1 MILKNIKRSFIAG
14 TALLFSTFSS
24 VAAAEQPKPA
34 PEQADEVSITVAVE
48 IDSTGNKR
56 YLTPEELESSSFK
69 NRVKKRVVDSSNRV
83 MESILG
89 STLEGDLAEMPD
101 SLQKSHLVEWF
112 GHRRLL
118 ETLGKP
124 FSIGW
129 VDYKDPK
136 NKDITQAVVLC
147 VEGAVSKDLSG
158 KDDRPYLIDG
168 FCENAEAVSKLSQK
182 LSLGLNETPTTDH
195 FSFVD
200 IAYQEKISCKTN
212 DSACIKKLES
222 LLPYVVPTIVKSTV
236 VLETAKDKTALA
248 ESSKSTSTTPTYAK
262 SNKLTILKETECVGG
277 LEKCLAPEELSGQFR
292 ISAGP
297 VFLGSRNYAGTL
309 IGGDLQIG
317 YSLAGSELLFTLNLS
332 MYGARDNKSGSS
344 TSTAV
349 DGPLKDRLTLLSAT
363 ETNTS
368 LNGYGVGLGLG
379 HKSLLWTADILKLG
393 LAGELGLMFEHARRE
408 LREDS
413 RYILDGVEQPG
424 SEQTNKALLL
434 NKTTLRPYL
443 KVILPF
449 QAGGFCANLSAGGIV
464 QDSTVYPIG
473 GITLGY
479 CPR

>member
-147 VEGAVSKDLSG
+147 VEG
-158 KDDRPYLIDG
+158 
-168 FCENAEAVSKLSQK
+168 AVSKLSQK

-449 QAGGFCANLSAGGIV
+449 QAGDFCANLSAGGIV

-473 GITLGY
+473 VITLGY